1 MRIRTP
7 LRLGVLTAAAALAL
21 LGSGSAATV
30 NAAAVTSPGAAACL
44 PGAVDTTAS
53 GARVRPGGTAAEPAL
68 YPKNEANAYGA
79 LKDLPTLA
87 DGSVRID
94 TVFHMVDKDAFT
106 TAEKARWQKL
116 IAAQMQVLNDSYS
129 GATASGAADTPFRF
143 RLVDTTWTTNPAW
156 YAAVPGSSAERDM
169 KKALYRGD
177 ATTLNV
183 YGTEGG
189 GLLGWAYFPKGYNN
203 GRDYIDG
210 VVMMA
215 ESMPGGTGLGY
226 TKYTEGDTLTHES
239 GHWLMLEH
247 TFAHGCAANGDWVAD
262 TAPEAIPQFDCPIG
276 ADTCAAP
283 GVDPIHNF
291 MDYSQ
296 DSCMNMFT
304 QGQSDRMSDAWQQF
318 RAGGGKS

>member
-1 MRIRTP
+1 MRLRTP

-21 LGSGSAATV
+21 LGGGTAATV
-30 NAAAVTSPGAAACL
+30 NAAAVTSPGVAACQ
-44 PGAVDTTAS
+44 PGGNHS
-53 GARVRPGGTAAEPAL
+53 GARVKAGSKAVEPAL
-68 YPKNEANAYGA
+68 YPKNEANAYGV
-79 LKDLPTLA
+79 LKNLPTLA

-94 TVFHMVDKDAFT
+94 TVFHMVDNDAFT
-106 TAEKARWQKL
+106 TAEKARWQTL
-116 IAAQMQVLNDSYS
+116 IAAQMKVLNDSYS
-129 GATASGAADTPFRF
+129 GATATGAADTPFRF

-156 YAAVPGSSAERDM
+156 YTAVPGSNAEREM
-169 KKALYRGD
+169 KRRCTA
-177 ATTLNV
+177 ATPPPSTSTGPTWRRAAGL
-183 YGTEGG
+183 
-189 GLLGWAYFPKGYNN
+189 GLLPQGLQPRPRLHRRRGHD
-203 GRDYIDG
+203 GRVD
-210 VVMMA
+210 A
-215 ESMPGGTGLGY
+215 RRHRAGLAVHR
-226 TKYTEGDTLTHES
+226 GDTLTHES

-291 MDYSQ
+291 MDYTQ

-304 QGQSDRMSDAWQQF
+304 KGQADRMSDAWQQF

>member
-1 MRIRTP
+1 MRID
-7 LRLGVLTAAAALAL
+7 V
-21 LGSGSAATV
+21 
-30 NAAAVTSPGAAACL
+30 
-44 PGAVDTTAS
+44 
-53 GARVRPGGTAAEPAL
+53 
-68 YPKNEANAYGA
+68 
-79 LKDLPTLA
+79 
-87 DGSVRID
+87 
-94 TVFHMVDKDAFT
+94 VFHMVDQDAFT
-106 TAEKARWQKL
+106 TAEKTRWQKL
-116 IAAQMQVLNDSYS
+116 IAAQMKVLNDSYS
-129 GATASGAADTPFRF
+129 GATAPGAANTPFRF

-156 YAAVPGSSAERDM
+156 YSATAGSNAEREM
-169 KKALYRGD
+169 KRALYRGD

-183 YGTEGG
+183 YGTQGG

-226 TKYTEGDTLTHES
+226 AQYTEGDTLTHES

-262 TAPEAIPQFDCPIG
+262 TAPEAIPQFDCPLG

-304 QGQSDRMSDAWQQF
+304 KGQSDRMSDAWQQF

>member
-21 LGSGSAATV
+21 LGGGSATV

-44 PGAVDTTAS
+44 PGAADSAAS
-53 GARVRPGGTAAEPAL
+53 GARVKAGSKGAEPEL
-68 YPKNEANAYGA
+68 YSKNEANAYGV
-79 LKDLPTLA
+79 LTDRTTLPA
-87 DGSVRID
+87 GSVTIP
-94 TVFHMVDKDAFT
+94 TVFHMVSDHEN
-106 TAEKARWQKL
+106 TATEKARWQKL
-116 IAAQMQVLNDSYS
+116 IADQMTVLNDSYS
-129 GATASGAADTPFRF
+129 GKTAGDAANTPFRF
-143 RLVDTTWTTNPAW
+143 SLSNVTWSVNEAW
-156 YAAVPGSSAERDM
+156 YHVVPSKQGVEKQM
-169 KKALYRGD
+169 KQSLYTGD
-177 ATTLNV
+177 ARTLNV
-183 YGTEGG
+183 YAGDIGG

-210 VVMMA
+210 VVMLD
-215 ESMPGGTGLGY
+215 ESMPGGTAG
-226 TKYTEGDTLTHES
+226 KYSLGDTLTHEV

-262 TAPEAIPQFDCPIG
+262 TAPEAMPQFDCPVG
-276 ADTCAAP
+276 ADTCPAP

-304 QGQSDRMSDAWQQF
+304 KGQADRMSDAWLQF